1 MIHPCSNTHTNTHA
15 TPTDFLIHSNYS
27 ACYYCLILLSRSL
40 YLCSFFIPLLINSA
54 SFCSH
59 FSILQLVVNRR
70 RIQKFCWFTRSNYM
84 DSISYKGWNDLFSF
98 HSSHSLP
105 FTFAIYFPLPILYFC
120 KYYIFASSLLPHASL
135 LLVSSIISISSF
147 FSIFPYTS
155 CSRTNSIWL
164 RI

>member
-1 MIHPCSNTHTNTHA
+1 MFKHSHKRTRNSYRLFNSFKLFSMLLLPHFTISFSLSMLVFHPPSDKFH
-15 TPTDFLIHSNYS
+15 FL
-27 ACYYCLILLSRSL
+27 
-40 YLCSFFIPLLINSA
+40 
-54 SFCSH
+54 CSH